1 MRTVGLPLAG
11 PPFPGAEF
19 DVVVLAAS
27 AGGLRAISAVL
38 MNLPA
43 SFPAALLVVQHMAP
57 HHHSLLAAILG
68 RRTALHVEDGVA
80 GVMVR
85 PGVLYVAAPNWHM
98 ELAPNRSLALT
109 QTPLVHYVRPSAD
122 VLFKS
127 AALCCGQRV
136 LAVVLSG
143 TGSDGNMGVNAIKQ
157 GGGTVLVQDPA
168 TAEFAGMP
176 QAAVDTGC
184 FDLILPLAEIA
195 TALCRLVIATP
206 A

>member
-1 MRTVGLPLAG
+1 MKTLGPPLAG
-11 PPFPGAEF
+11 PPFPGAMF

-27 AGGLRAISAVL
+27 AGGLRAISEVL
-38 MNLPA
+38 SRLPA
-43 SFPAALLVVQHMAP
+43 SFPAALLVVQHVAP
-57 HHHSLLAAILG
+57 HHDSLLTAILG
-68 RRTALHVEDGVA
+68 RRTALHVEDAAA

-85 PGVLYVAAPNWHM
+85 PGVLYVAAPNWHL

-109 QTPLVHYVRPSAD
+109 QNPLVHYVRPSAD

-195 TALCRLVIATP
+195 AALCRLVIAAP

>member
-1 MRTVGLPLAG
+1 MKTSGPPLAG
-11 PPFPGAEF
+11 PPFPGAVF

-27 AGGLRAISAVL
+27 AGGLRAISEVL
-38 MNLPA
+38 RLLPA

-57 HHHSLLAAILG
+57 HHDSLLAAILG
-68 RRTALHVEDGVA
+68 RRTALHVEDAAA

-85 PGVLYVAAPNWHM
+85 PGVLYVAAPNWHL
-98 ELAPNRSLALT
+98 ELATNRSLALT

-127 AALCCGQRV
+127 AALCCGERV

-184 FDLILPLAEIA
+184 FDLILPLADIA
-195 TALCRLVIATP
+195 AALCRLVIATP